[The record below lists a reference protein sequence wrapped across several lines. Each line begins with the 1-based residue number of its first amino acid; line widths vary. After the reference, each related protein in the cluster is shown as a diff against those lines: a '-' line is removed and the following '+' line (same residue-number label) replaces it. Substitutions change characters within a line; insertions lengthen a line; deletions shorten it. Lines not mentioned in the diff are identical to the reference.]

1 MDSAIPAPL
10 LAVLDR
16 KETITQKVRAVLG
29 SLTWR
34 TQAID
39 DGREIIPE
47 GFRPSECCLLLE
59 GMAANMRYLANGD
72 RQLTTLHVPGDF
84 LDLHGLFLKVL
95 DHGVLALT
103 DCQVAA
109 VRHDDLRRAALEH
122 PEISDLISTKIAR
135 GSAIQ
140 SMWIVCMGRKDPVR
154 RIGHLVCE
162 ICMRLGAP
170 RLGEGYRFEFPV
182 TQAELADLAGLSVVH
197 TNRALQELRSTGFVA
212 WQGANVIIRNWSS
225 LASFAGFDQTYLG
238 LDRGTT

>member
-16 KETITQKVRAVLG
+16 KEMLTQTVRAALA
-29 SLTWR
+29 SLPWR
-34 TQAID
+34 TQTVD

-47 GFRPSECCLLLE
+47 GFRPSECCLLFE
-59 GMAANMRYLANGD
+59 GMAADMRYLANGD

-84 LDLHGLFLKVL
+84 LDLHGLYLKVL

-103 DCQVAA
+103 DCQIAA
-109 VRHDDLRRAALEH
+109 VRHEDLRRAAQEH
-122 PEISDLISTKIAR
+122 PAVAEFISTVIAR
-135 GSAIQ
+135 GSAIER
-140 SMWIVCMGRKDPVR
+140 MWIVCMGRKDPVR

-162 ICMRLGAP
+162 ICLRLGA
-170 RLGEGYRFEFPV
+170 RRQGEGYRFEFPV

-212 WQGANVIIRNWSS
+212 WQGANVIIRNWSA
-225 LASFAGFDQTYLG
+225 LASFAGFDKTYLAS
-238 LDRGTT
+238 DRGAV

>member
-1 MDSAIPAPL
+1 MDSAIPTPL

-16 KETITQKVRAVLG
+16 TGILTQAARAALAA
-29 SLTWR
+29 LPWR
-34 TQAID
+34 TQAVD

-47 GFRPSECCLLLE
+47 GSRPGECCLLLE
-59 GMAANMRYLANGD
+59 GLAADMRYLANGD

-103 DCQVAA
+103 HCQFAA
-109 VRHDDLRRAALEH
+109 VRHDDLRRAALEQ
-122 PEISDLISTKIAR
+122 PAVFEFISTVIAR
-135 GSAIQ
+135 GSAIER
-140 SMWIVCMGRKDPVR
+140 MWIVCMGRKDPVR

-162 ICMRLGAP
+162 ICLRLGAP
-170 RLGEGYRFEFPV
+170 RQGEGYRFEFPM

-212 WQGANVIIRNWSS
+212 WQGASVIIRNWAA
-225 LASFAGFDQTYLG
+225 LAGFAGFDKTYLG
-238 LDRGTT
+238 FDRSAV